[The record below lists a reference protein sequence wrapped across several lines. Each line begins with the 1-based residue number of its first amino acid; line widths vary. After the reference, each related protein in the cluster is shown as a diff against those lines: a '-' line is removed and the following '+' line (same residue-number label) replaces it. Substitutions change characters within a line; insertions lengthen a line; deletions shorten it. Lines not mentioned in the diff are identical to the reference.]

1 MKEIAKF
8 FKSEGLLC
16 LLVSFFFCAFLPVLS
31 GLLCASILSMCNLL
45 YTRVLNIYNL
55 IGFGVGWGFA
65 VLQHWIY

>member
-1 MKEIAKF
+1 MKL
-8 FKSEGLLC
+8 SNLLKKEVVLC
-16 LLVSFFFCAFLPVLS
+16 ILVSFFFCAFLPVLP